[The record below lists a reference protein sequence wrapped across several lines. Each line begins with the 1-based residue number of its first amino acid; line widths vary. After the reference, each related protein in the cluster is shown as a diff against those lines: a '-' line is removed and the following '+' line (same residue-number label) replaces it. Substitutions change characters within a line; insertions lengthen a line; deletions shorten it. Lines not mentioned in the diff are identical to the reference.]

1 MHARIS
7 ALAIAATLA
16 MSGSA
21 IAMPG
26 TAMTELALRAGPGP
40 MHPIVGTINA
50 NAQIDIAGCTQDGN
64 WCQVTW
70 QGRQGWAY
78 APYLG
83 MPHQGQVMVVPQ
95 ARQSMQVPTVT
106 YTEQRAAVPATGG
119 QATGAVGGAIAGA
132 LIGGPIGAVIGG
144 LAGAAT
150 GTVIDPPPAVRTY
163 VTTNRVDPIYL
174 DGEVVVGAALPPT
187 VRVHNIPDYQYR
199 YAVVNGTTVLVEPNT
214 NKIVYV
220 YR

>member
-16 MSGSA
+16 ASGTA
-21 IAMPG
+21 MAMPG

-50 NAQIDIAGCTQDGN
+50 NAAVDIAGCTQDGQ
-64 WCQVTW
+64 WCQVSW
-70 QGRQGWAY
+70 QGRNGWAY

-83 MPHQGQVMVVPQ
+83 MQQQGQMIVVPQ
-95 ARQSMQVPTVT
+95 ARQAVQIPTVT
-106 YTEQRAAVPATGG
+106 CTERRASTAPSGG
-119 QATGAVGGAIAGA
+119 QATGTVGG
-132 LIGGPIGAVIGG
+132 VI
-144 LAGAAT
+144 AGAAT
-150 GTVIDPPPAVRTY
+150 GTVIDPPREVRTY
-163 VTTNRVDPIYL
+163 VTTNRVDPVHL
-174 DGEVVVGAALPPT
+174 QGEVVVGASLPPT
-187 VRVHNIPDYQYR
+187 IKVYDIPDYQYR
-199 YAVVNGTTVLVEPNT
+199 CASVNGTTVLVEPGT

>member
-50 NAQIDIAGCTQDGN
+50 NAAVDIAGCTQDGN
-64 WCQVTW
+64 WCQVSW
-70 QGRQGWAY
+70 QGRNGWAY

-83 MPHQGQVMVVPQ
+83 MQQQGQVMVVPQ
-95 ARQSMQVPTVT
+95 ARQSVQIPTVT
-106 YTEQRAAVPATGG
+106 YSEQRAAVPSGG
-119 QATGAVGGAIAGA
+119 QTTGAVGGAIAGA
-132 LIGGPIGAVIGG
+132 IIGGPVGAIIGG
-144 LAGAAT
+144 IAGAAT
-150 GTVIDPPPAVRTY
+150 GTVVDPPTQVRTY
-163 VTTNRVDPIYL
+163 ITQNRVDPVYL
-174 DGEVVVGAALPPT
+174 EGEVVVGASLPPT
-187 VRVHNIPDYQYR
+187 VKVYNVPDYQYR
-199 YAVVNGTTVLVEPNT
+199 YAYVNGTAVLVEPNS